1 LVNNK
6 IQQEKRE
13 TKMKVLITDNG
24 NFVINN
30 LFVSPEGKV
39 LREIENSELTYLE
52 TVCGEIELPEGFD
65 LSEIER
71 YETFSELLSQGIEA
85 TEKAREEFFTNLTSE
100 NERWRFSY
108 LGSYEIRDL
117 ESSDFFSYFGGEEI
131 EKTLVWQGKAK
142 GSSDVIRIA
151 DFAEPPLFIIIQSMT
166 EFRNEIEVVSQV
178 ILRCKKTFDKAIAK
192 AKAIAS
198 ETAQKELSQ

>member
-1 LVNNK
+1 
-6 IQQEKRE
+6 
-13 TKMKVLITDNG
+13 MKVLITDNG

-131 EKTLVWQGKAK
+131 QKTLVWQGSAK
-142 GSSDVIRIA
+142 YYSDCIRIA
-151 DFAEPPLFIIIQSMT
+151 DFEENPPLFVIIQSMV
-166 EFRNEIEVVSQV
+166 EFRGEMEIVSQI
-178 ILRCKKTFDKAIAK
+178 ILRCRNTFKDAIAK
-192 AKAIAS
+192 AKIIAEQKQNALLEGKD
-198 ETAQKELSQ
+198 ETI